1 MFFVAEQM
9 GKLAAE
15 GAFYEGFSQILELV
29 VNNSGS
35 FPVGQ
40 ESIDD
45 LRIKLGCLSV

>member
-15 GAFYEGFSQILELV
+15 GAFYVGFSQILELV